1 MVVFILQWEEL
12 CISSEKPVPH
22 FLEMQEFLTQCHSG
36 PHGLEM
42 LVIATGEGHK
52 HLGIKKN
59 TAFYSWYDYIPE
71 SSKKSKP

>member
-1 MVVFILQWEEL
+1 
-12 CISSEKPVPH
+12 
-22 FLEMQEFLTQCHSG
+22 MQEFLTQCHSG